1 MAELILETLDR
12 FGVMYDI
19 LSGLS
24 EASLTE
30 LELASSLRLSPL
42 VVHRMLSLLLSE
54 RFLKTGQSESELRL
68 TSQGF
73 EFLQQFAGIR
83 KFVG

>member
-1 MAELILETLDR
+1 MESHDR
-12 FGVMYDI
+12 FSVMYDI

-30 LELASSLRLSPL
+30 LELASALQLPPV
-42 VVHRMLSLLLSE
+42 VVHRMLSLMLTE
-54 RFLKTGQSESELRL
+54 RFLKTGSSEDEFRL

-73 EFLQQFAGIR
+73 DFLQEFAGIR

>member
-1 MAELILETLDR
+1 MAELILETPDK
-12 FGVMYDI
+12 FSVMYDI

-24 EASLTE
+24 EATLTE
-30 LELASSLRLSPL
+30 LELASSLRLSPR
-42 VVHRMLSLLLSE
+42 VVHTMLSLMLSE
-54 RFLKTGQSESELRL
+54 RFLKTGPSESEFRL

-73 EFLQQFAGIR
+73 DFLEEFAGIR

>member
-1 MAELILETLDR
+1 MAGLILETSDR